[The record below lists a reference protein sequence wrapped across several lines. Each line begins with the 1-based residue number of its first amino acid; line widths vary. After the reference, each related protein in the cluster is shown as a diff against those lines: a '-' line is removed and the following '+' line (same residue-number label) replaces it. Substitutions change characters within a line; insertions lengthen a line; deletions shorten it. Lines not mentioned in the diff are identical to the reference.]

1 MNEARLDQNREEL
14 LTYEISDEMLEL
26 AGGAEMQNANTFYSV
41 DLYCD
46 VFLPWSLTTST
57 LL

>member
-26 AGGAEMQNANTFYSV
+26 AGGAEMQNANTFTQWICTAMYF
-41 DLYCD
+41 C
-46 VFLPWSLTTST
+46 PGP
-57 LL
+57 